1 MIFAIAS
8 YHRPECRTVR
18 TLLEAG
24 VSKNDIVV
32 ALQDEADIP
41 LYKAN
46 YPGIRFIYR
55 KADCAAA
62 NRNTLLD
69 EIKERPICLLD
80 DDIVSFCYR
89 FENRMFRTDTKK
101 SLDIIFDFSKK
112 IAGNNCSLAGISP
125 TNNNILAK
133 NRPEISVDN
142 LLQGSVLI
150 FFTPDLRFDE
160 RFKMV
165 EDYELSLRVIYSGQH
180 LLRENYVCANKPKNG
195 TNAGG
200 LHDRY
205 ARGELPFWLNILH
218 KKYPMFKV
226 NKNKTGGD
234 IVWTR

>member
-24 VSKNDIVV
+24 VSKNDMVV

-41 LYKAN
+41 LYKEN
-46 YPGIRFIYR
+46 YPDIRFIYR

>member
-1 MIFAIAS
+1 MIYAIAS
-8 YHRPECRTVR
+8 YHRSECRTVK

-24 VSKNDIVV
+24 VAKKDIVV

-46 YPGIRFIYR
+46 YPDIRFIFR

-80 DDIVSFCYR
+80 DDIVSFNYFTEDGR
-89 FENRMFRTDTKK
+89 FLADTKK
-101 SLDIIFDFSKK
+101 GLASLNCFVEKC
-112 IAGNNCSLAGISP
+112 ANNCAVAGVSP
-125 TNNNILAK
+125 VDNGIIAR

-150 FFTPDLRFDE
+150 FFSPDLRFDE

-165 EDYELSLRVIYSGQH
+165 EDYELALRVIYRGEH
-180 LLRENYVCANKPKNG
+180 TLRGNYIAANKPKNG

-205 ARGELPFWLNILH
+205 TRGELPFWLNLLH

-234 IVWTR
+234 IQWTK